1 MGGPKALVEIDGEP
15 LVARGIRLLADGGCR
30 PVVVIVGAGASRVAA
45 AATAPI
51 ALTPVPPKV
60 TPVHATVTVVHA
72 TDWARGVGA
81 SLRAGL
87 AAAADLDVDAV
98 VVALVDQPGLV
109 AAAVRR
115 LVRAA
120 GAGGDHPHPA
130 LMAGY
135 QGRAGHPVLLRR
147 AIWAPVAA
155 AAGGDIGARAWLRAH
170 PAEVGLVPCDGLGS
184 PDDVDTPAELAAASR
199 ATAGP
204 REDVV
209 MELSIIDNPDRHRY
223 EAHTPEGELAG
234 LVQYQRRPDRIAFV
248 HTEVRPEFEG
258 KGVGSALAAAA
269 LDAARQQGLEVIP
282 QCPYI
287 RGYIARHP
295 DYADLVAD
303 AGESRSG

>member
-30 PVVVIVGAGASRVAA
+30 PVVVIVGAAAARVAA
-45 AATAPI
+45 ALAAPI
-51 ALTPVPPKV
+51 AVTPVP
-60 TPVHATVTVVHA
+60 TPVTVVHA

-115 LVRAA
+115 LVEAAAA
-120 GAGGDHPHPA
+120 GSDHPHPA

-155 AAGGDIGARAWLRAH
+155 AAVGDVGARAWLRAH

-184 PDDVDTPAELAAASR
+184 PGDVDTPAELAAASR

-223 EAHTPEGELAG
+223 EAHTPDGELAG
-234 LVQYQRRPDRIAFV
+234 LVQYQRRPDRITFV

-258 KGVGSALAAAA
+258 KGVASALAAAV
-269 LDAARQQGLEVIP
+269 LGAARQQGLEVIP

-287 RGYIARHP
+287 HGYIERHP